1 MRRFRSFGYLPGIYL
16 GFYLVFTS
24 FAPQFGIYLGKWV
37 NTQVNVPE
45 VPEVYL
51 LEGFY
56 VFPTR
61 KSAKFH
67 EILRKFETK
76 WVITLLVK
84 R

>member
-1 MRRFRSFGYLPGIYL
+1 
-16 GFYLVFTS
+16 
-24 FAPQFGIYLGKWV
+24 
-37 NTQVNVPE
+37 
-45 VPEVYL
+45 VYL

-56 VFPTR
+56 ILPTR

-84 R
+84 GKYPKGKYPGK